1 MFVDRVRPEGAGPR
15 SPASETRRETFA
27 LSSRRMSL
35 RSCVLLADLRFE
47 VSRRIKEEFENGWH
61 YDELHGKP
69 ISAPTDTLRRPDP
82 EALRWHN
89 EHPYRG

>member
-1 MFVDRVRPEGAGPR
+1 MRA
-15 SPASETRRETFA
+15 TR
-27 LSSRRMSL
+27 
-35 RSCVLLADLRFE
+35 DLRFE
-47 VSRRIKEEFENGWH
+47 VSRRIKEEFENGRH
-61 YDELHGKP
+61 NDELRGKP